1 MIPALRLALRGRLQA
16 EALMVDA
23 CTVRP
28 VSGSATDPVTG
39 VVSTTLGAPVYAGK
53 CKLQRQRGAFPS
65 TPDAG
70 EHRWTVAPLE
80 LHLPVAGSG
89 AVETGHVVVVSAS
102 VDPENVGRRFR
113 VRSGDRKSLQTAIR
127 FQLEEVVA

>member
-1 MIPALRLALRGRLQA
+1 MTAAIRLVERGRRAA

-23 CTVRP
+23 CVIRP
-28 VSGSATDPVTG
+28 VVGNVTDPATGQVTT
-39 VVSTTLGAPVYAGK
+39 SYGAPVYQGK
-53 CKLQRQRGAFPS
+53 CKIQRLRGAFPS

-80 LHLPVAGSG
+80 LHLPVAGT
-89 AVETGHVVVVSAS
+89 AAIETGHIVEITAA